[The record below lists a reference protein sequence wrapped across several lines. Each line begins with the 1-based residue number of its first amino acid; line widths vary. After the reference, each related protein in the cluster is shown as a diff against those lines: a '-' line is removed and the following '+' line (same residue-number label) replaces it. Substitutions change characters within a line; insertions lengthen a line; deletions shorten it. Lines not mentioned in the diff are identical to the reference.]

1 MPRLRLAAAGAIG
14 LAVVSALVLGLG
26 LSGGLDAPASVSHR
40 PVDPATACSLS
51 RGSTRQVAVDVEG
64 QGDRTALVRLP
75 AHGGKGPLPLV
86 IALHGAYGSGAFMER
101 YSGFSK
107 RAEADGFAVVYPDA
121 RGKRWTLQPGKGP
134 DDVAFIGKL
143 LDRLLAGGCIDA
155 SRVYVA
161 GVSNG
166 GGLAALL
173 GCEMSGRL
181 AAIAAVAGGYGE
193 LPDCRPDHSL
203 SVLEIHGTADQVVP
217 YHAAQGDVLEWLGR
231 WVARDR
237 CAHSPARAAVATRVT
252 RFVWAWCRDRTVV
265 EHFAVAG
272 GQHAW
277 PGADP
282 PDPGPRVSLSA
293 TDEAWRF
300 FAGRRRS

>member
-1 MPRLRLAAAGAIG
+1 VLVLALVALPGFGFGRSVRPAAARSAQAAAPGPNDPFCVTGVGAT
-14 LAVVSALVLGLG
+14 
-26 LSGGLDAPASVSHR
+26 R
-40 PVDPATACSLS
+40 PIS
-51 RGSTRQVAVDVEG
+51 VDVEEEG
-64 QGDRTALVRLP
+64 TRTAVLRVP
-75 AHGGKGPLPLV
+75 AGKQGRQVPLV
-86 IALHGAYGSGAFMER
+86 IALHGLGHDGAFMER

-107 RAEADGFAVVYPDA
+107 RADADGFAVVYPDA

-134 DDVAFIGKL
+134 DDVAFIGRL

-217 YHAAQGDVLEWLGR
+217 YHAAQGDVLEWVGR

-237 CAHSPARAAVATRVT
+237 CARSPARATVTTRVT
-252 RFVWAWCRDRTVV
+252 RFVWAWCRDGTIV

-293 TDEAWRF
+293 SDEAWRF